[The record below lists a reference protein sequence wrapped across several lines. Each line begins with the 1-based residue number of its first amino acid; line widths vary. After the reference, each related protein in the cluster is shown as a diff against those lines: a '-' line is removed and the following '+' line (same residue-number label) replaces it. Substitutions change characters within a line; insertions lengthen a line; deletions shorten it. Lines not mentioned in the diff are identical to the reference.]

1 KGADPK
7 KLVWKTEDGFEVK
20 PFYRMEDAPGLPAFS
35 DFPRAWRICS
45 EVDSADEAAEAIA
58 RGAQAILIRPKDA
71 AALEAVL
78 SRVALNQVEVHVR
91 AGSEASSLLPVLR
104 K

>member
-1 KGADPK
+1 MSEALFAEFPPVTTADWEAAIVRDLKGADPK

-45 EVDSADEAAEAIA
+45 EVGSADDAAEAIA
-58 RGAQAILIRPKDA
+58 RGAQAILIRLKLA
-71 AALEAVL
+71 AV
-78 SRVALNQVEVHVR
+78 
-91 AGSEASSLLPVLR
+91 
-104 K
+104 